1 MLLVS
6 LYVTVNNLHKIF
18 TLMTDVILIEIFCIL
33 ENSAN
38 ILHPS

>member
-33 ENSAN
+33 DKLCKYFA
-38 ILHPS
+38 P